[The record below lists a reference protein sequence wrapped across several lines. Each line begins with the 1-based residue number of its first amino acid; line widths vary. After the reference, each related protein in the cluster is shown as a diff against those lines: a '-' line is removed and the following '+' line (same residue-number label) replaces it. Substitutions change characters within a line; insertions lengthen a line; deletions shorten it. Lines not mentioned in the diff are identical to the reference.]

1 MGSDKQ
7 GSAEINTLRVE
18 GPTWCVG
25 AVWRHYNG
33 VTSLVKAAPLYKK
46 IFGHMT
52 AKQTIQFLEG
62 TGAKNGWRYEWLND

>member
-1 MGSDKQ
+1 M
-7 GSAEINTLRVE
+7 LRIE

-33 VTSLVKAAPLYKK
+33 ITVLVKAAPLYKK

-52 AKQTIQFLEG
+52 AKQVVQMLN
-62 TGAKNGWRYEWLND
+62 AKVAANLGWRYQWLDC